1 MKTVAPQTE
10 QNEYPMRINKY
21 LARKGIATRRASDE
35 LVAKERVLINGRIAS
50 IGDKVLETDEV
61 TVRAGR
67 GKKKE
72 FLYYAY
78 NKPRGII
85 THSPQGDEKEIKETL
100 PKEVQGKDLFPV
112 GRLDKDS
119 HGLLILTNDGRI
131 TDRLLNPTRDHE
143 KEYVVR
149 TKMPL
154 RPSFKKHMEDGVDI
168 EGYQTMPTRVKMLG
182 DRTFSVAL
190 KEGKKHQ
197 IRRMVVAM
205 HNEVDDLQRVRILN
219 IKLGT
224 LKKGGV
230 RAIEGAL
237 LQEFLTALGLA

>member
-1 MKTVAPQTE
+1 MKTPLMPVE
-10 QNEYPMRINKY
+10 EYPMRINKY

-35 LVAKERVLINGRIAS
+35 LVTKERVLINGRIAT

-67 GKKKE
+67 GPKKQ
-72 FLYYAY
+72 FLYFAF

-85 THSPQGDEKEIKETL
+85 THSPQGSEIEIKETL
-100 PKEVQGKDLFPV
+100 PKEVQGKGLFPV

-154 RPSFKKHMEDGVDI
+154 RPSFKKHMEEGVDI
-168 EGYQTMPTRVKMLG
+168 EGYKTMPTRVKMLG
-182 DRTFSVAL
+182 EKTFSIAL

-197 IRRMVVAM
+197 IRRMVVAL

-230 RAIEGAL
+230 RAIDGTAL
-237 LQEFLTALGLA
+237 HEFLVSLGLA

>member
-1 MKTVAPQTE
+1 MKSPVAYE
-10 QNEYPMRINKY
+10 SEYPMRINKY
-21 LARKGIATRRASDE
+21 LARKGIATRRAGDE
-35 LVAKERVLINGRIAS
+35 LVAKERVLINGRIAA

-61 TVRAGR
+61 TVRSSR
-67 GKKKE
+67 GPKKK
-72 FLYYAY
+72 FLYFAF
-78 NKPRGII
+78 NKPRGVI
-85 THSPQGDEKEIKETL
+85 THSPQGEEIEIKETL
-100 PKEVQGKDLFPV
+100 PKEFQGKGLFPV

-119 HGLLILTNDGRI
+119 HGLLILTNDGRV
-131 TDRLLNPTRDHE
+131 TDRLLNPNRDHE

-149 TKMPL
+149 SKLML

-168 EGYQTMPTRVKMLG
+168 EGYRTMPTRVKMLSE
-182 DRTFSVAL
+182 RTFSIAL

-197 IRRMVVAM
+197 IRRMVVAL

-230 RAIEGAL
+230 RAIEGNTL
-237 LQEFLTALGLA
+237 HEFLVSLGLAE